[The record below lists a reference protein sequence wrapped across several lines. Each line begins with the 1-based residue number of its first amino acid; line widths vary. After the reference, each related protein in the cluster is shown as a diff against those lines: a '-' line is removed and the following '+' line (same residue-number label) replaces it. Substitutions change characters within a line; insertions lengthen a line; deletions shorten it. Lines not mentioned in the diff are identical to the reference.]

1 MKKNIGYLSGA
12 PRVTTRPTGESG
24 GARAHVLG
32 VTNAYQHHGWQIK
45 PFIFGDQVDFEG
57 KSSSTLKDVL
67 LSNAVGRVVADLA
80 RIGLSKKN
88 SLNAFK
94 QIGTDV
100 DYVYE
105 RFAVFQA
112 LGKPFKAAG
121 VPWIIETQGLFYHEA
136 RFDRKSISLA
146 RLAKKME
153 IATYHDCD
161 IIIAVSDVLKN
172 LLVSQTGV
180 NPNKVIVVPNG
191 VDTTKFAPSKAM
203 QQQPNP
209 SAIPVIGFVGGLL
222 RWQGVDFLLKAI
234 ALAKKSGSTYKAI
247 IVGDGDER
255 TALTNLAKELK
266 IDDIVT
272 FTGRVSGDSV
282 PSYIEKFDLCF
293 SGQLPSAIG
302 GMYHSPLKIYEYMA
316 MGKPVLASNFADARS
331 VITGKGTGFLFEAGD
346 LDSLTSALIE
356 CHSKRHEFA
365 KMGHMAREEIVRSHS
380 WNARVSDMISE
391 IDSILV
397 RN

>member
-1 MKKNIGYLSGA
+1 M
-12 PRVTTRPTGESG
+12 
-24 GARAHVLG
+24 G

-67 LSNAVGRVVADLA
+67 LSNAVGRVAADLA

-180 NPNKVIVVPNG
+180 NPNKVIVV
-191 VDTTKFAPSKAM
+191 SKRCGYHQVCAE
-203 QQQPNP
+203 QGHAAATQS

-234 ALAKKSGSTYKAI
+234 ALAKKSGSPIRPLLLATAMS
-247 IVGDGDER
+247 ER
-255 TALTNLAKELK
+255 L
-266 IDDIVT
+266 
-272 FTGRVSGDSV
+272 
-282 PSYIEKFDLCF
+282 
-293 SGQLPSAIG
+293 
-302 GMYHSPLKIYEYMA
+302 
-316 MGKPVLASNFADARS
+316 
-331 VITGKGTGFLFEAGD
+331 
-346 LDSLTSALIE
+346 
-356 CHSKRHEFA
+356 
-365 KMGHMAREEIVRSHS
+365 
-380 WNARVSDMISE
+380 
-391 IDSILV
+391 
-397 RN
+397 